1 MNWYQGRIKKEE
13 TTYYKSTKRMSWRRF
28 RKKKMKKNTENQ
40 KRFQNTGQS
49 ISETSVLLQFIFIFS
64 VV

>member
-1 MNWYQGRIKKEE
+1 
-13 TTYYKSTKRMSWRRF
+13 MSWQRF